1 MRVKRFGFVVALAA
15 LVAAGCPQRVMVPQ
29 LVRSYR
35 TDWPQAV
42 GPDGKGLVPSVTVLV
57 ANEPYLRDQCVNQ
70 IRVGGQPLHSGE
82 QLDRV
87 GCVRIS
93 PGDRSEI
100 VVPDTN
106 EQAAVAHQLDHLKG
120 LWCHDPQGNPV
131 ACTR

>member
-1 MRVKRFGFVVALAA
+1 MRGKCVGFMIALTVA
-15 LVAAGCPQRVMVPQ
+15 AAGCTQHVMVPQ

-42 GPDGKGLVPSVTVLV
+42 GPDGKPLVPSVTVLV
-57 ANEPYLRDQCVNQ
+57 ANEPYLRDQCANQ
-70 IRVGGQPLHSGE
+70 VQAGGGPLHSGA
-82 QLDRV
+82 QVDRF

-93 PGDRSEI
+93 AGDRPEI

-120 LWCHDPQGNPV
+120 LWCHDPQGNAT